1 MRALAVLLL
10 AAAALL
16 SGCKK
21 KAPPNTVGLALD
33 VGGRGDQSF
42 NDGTLRGLENM
53 AAGLRYTPRGYE
65 PLPDRDYRELL
76 PPDLRSKPFPHLRIP
91 QPIVLQGKAQE
102 DYEPNLRLLAAQGAD
117 LVVAVGFM
125 MEPAT
130 RKVARDNPGTKFLLI
145 DSPVLDDAGKPATLP
160 NVRAVVFR
168 ENEGTFLAGAAAGEL
183 TRTGKVGFV
192 GGMQLPL
199 IQKFETGF
207 RAGVSTVNPEAGR
220 NLLVAYTGTFDDERK
235 GVEVGLDLYRRGCDV
250 VFHAAGLDGLGVIKA
265 AQLSG
270 KLVIGVDSD
279 QSHVAPENVITSM
292 VKHADVV
299 VYDTVRD
306 VVQGKF
312 AGGDVVLGLAD
323 DAMGLMPLSPAV
335 SPTLRAMG
343 FQTPQE
349 LVAIVFDVQTLQHAV
364 MTRRI
369 RVPATLEEL
378 KAFRPPDP
386 AQIGMLRAAKP

>member
-1 MRALAVLLL
+1 MRALLVVATIATLVP
-10 AAAALL
+10 
-16 SGCKK
+16 GCRKK
-21 KAPPNTVGLALD
+21 VPPHTMALALD

-65 PLPDRDYRELL
+65 SLPDQDYRLLL
-76 PPDLRSKPFPHLRIP
+76 PPDLRSKPFPHLGIP
-91 QPIVLQGKAQE
+91 QPIVLRGKAQE

-130 RKVARDNPGTKFLLI
+130 RKVARDNPRTKFLLI
-145 DSPVLDDAGKPATLP
+145 DSPILDEAGKPATLP

-168 ENEGTFLAGAAAGEL
+168 ENEGTFLAGAVAGEI

-199 IQKFETGF
+199 IQKFEAGF
-207 RAGVSTVNPEAGR
+207 RAGVSVVNPEAGR

-250 VFHAAGLDGLGVIKA
+250 VFHAAGLDGLGVVKA

-270 KLVIGVDSD
+270 KIVIGVDSD
-279 QSHVAPENVITSM
+279 QSHVAPENMVTSM
-292 VKHADVV
+292 GKTAHVV
-299 VYDTVRD
+299 GYETGPD
-306 VVQGKF
+306 VVQGKV
-312 AGGDVVLGLAD
+312 AGG
-323 DAMGLMPLSPAV
+323 
-335 SPTLRAMG
+335 
-343 FQTPQE
+343 E
-349 LVAIVFDVQTLQHAV
+349 
-364 MTRRI
+364 
-369 RVPATLEEL
+369 
-378 KAFRPPDP
+378 
-386 AQIGMLRAAKP
+386 

>member
-1 MRALAVLLL
+1 MRALLVL
-10 AAAALL
+10 ATIAALVPA
-16 SGCKK
+16 CRKRV
-21 KAPPNTVGLALD
+21 PPHTVGLALD

-42 NDGTLRGLENM
+42 NDGVLRGLENM

-65 PLPDRDYRELL
+65 PLPDPDYRLLL
-76 PPDLRSKPFPHLRIP
+76 PPDLRSRPFPHLGIP
-91 QPIVLQGKAQE
+91 PPIVLQGKAQE

-130 RKVARDNPGTKFLLI
+130 RKVARDNPRTNFLLI
-145 DSPVLDDAGKPATLP
+145 DSPILDEAGKPSTLP

-168 ENEGTFLAGAAAGEL
+168 ENEGTFLAGAVAGEI

-199 IQKFETGF
+199 IQKFEVGF
-207 RAGVSTVNPEAGR
+207 RAGVSVVNPEAGR

-235 GVEVGLDLYRRGCDV
+235 GIEVGLDLYRRGCDV

-270 KLVIGVDSD
+270 KIVIGVDSD
-279 QSHVAPENVITSM
+279 QSHVAPANVVTSM

-299 VYDTVRD
+299 VYESVRD
-306 VVQGKF
+306 MVQEKF
-312 AGGDVVLGLAD
+312 TGGDLVLGLAEG
-323 DAMGLMPLSPAV
+323 AMGLVPLSVSTFPA
-335 SPTLRAMG
+335 LRAMG
-343 FQTPQE
+343 LRDPQD
-349 LVAIVFDVQTLQHAV
+349 LTAIVIDVQTLQHAV

-369 RVPATLEEL
+369 PVPATLEEL
-378 KAFRPPDP
+378 KAFPPPDP
-386 AQIGMLRAAKP
+386 AVTGNLRAAKR

>member
-1 MRALAVLLL
+1 
-10 AAAALL
+10 
-16 SGCKK
+16 
-21 KAPPNTVGLALD
+21 VGLALD

-53 AAGLRYTPRGYE
+53 AAGLRYTARGYE
-65 PLPDRDYRELL
+65 PLADEDYHQLL

-130 RKVARDNPGTKFLLI
+130 RKVARDNPRTKFLLI
-145 DSPVLDDAGKPATLP
+145 DSPVLDEAGKPATLP

-168 ENEGTFLAGAAAGEL
+168 ENEGAFLAGAVAGEL

-199 IQKFETGF
+199 IQKFEAGF
-207 RAGVSTVNPEAGR
+207 RAGVSLVNPEAGR
-220 NLLVAYTGTFDDERK
+220 NVLIAYTGTFDDERK
-235 GVEVGLDLYRRGCDV
+235 GMEVGLDLYRRGCDV

-279 QSHVAPENVITSM
+279 QSHVAPENVVTSM

-299 VYDTVRD
+299 VYGAVRD

-312 AGGDVVLGLAD
+312 AGGDVVLGLAEE
-323 DAMGLMPLSPAV
+323 AMGLVPLSAAAL
-335 SPTLRAMG
+335 PTLRAMG
-343 FQTPQE
+343 FQSPQE
-349 LVAIVFDVQTLQHAV
+349 LVGIVFDVQTLQHAV

-369 RVPATLEEL
+369 PVPATLEDL
-378 KAFRPPDP
+378 KTFRPLDP
-386 AQIGMLRAAKP
+386 VEIGMLRAAKR